1 MPPRMASVT
10 LEPALLGAQI
20 LLVWTPECILT
31 TSAGIPRPRLL
42 SRTGSAAMTSILAS
56 PPTACPMDWML
67 EQNVEWTLHRDMLVC
82 VLLLMA
88 VLMESVE
95 LQLPPPQPLA
105 QQQHQQPLQ
114 PRQVPPQHQRPQ
126 HQQRLLPPP
135 PPSPALPQDQHVGL
149 LPLVQWEVPTVVP
162 MLMEHLT
169 IVQLAL

>member
-1 MPPRMASVT
+1 MPYGLDAGAKCGMDAASVN
-10 LEPALLGAQI
+10 LIIHDYSSLIRESNKI
-20 LLVWTPECILT
+20 I
-31 TSAGIPRPRLL
+31 IP
-42 SRTGSAAMTSILAS
+42 
-56 PPTACPMDWML
+56 
-67 EQNVEWTLHRDMLVC
+67 RDMLVC

-105 QQQHQQPLQ
+105 QHQHQRRLQ

-135 PPSPALPQDQHVGL
+135 PPSPALCQDQHVGL
-149 LPLVQWEVPTVVP
+149 LRLVQWEVPTVVP

-169 IVQLAL
+169 IVQLALGATLTVLNSFNP